1 MSVCVFVYK
10 YITIVERY
18 GVVPV
23 NYDRG
28 DEGYEEGNINT
39 NERGKYIYIY
49 IYIPSLNLKIK

>member
-1 MSVCVFVYK
+1 VFSYIYI

-28 DEGYEEGNINT
+28 DEI
-39 NERGKYIYIY
+39 ERK
-49 IYIPSLNLKIK
+49 